1 MRSINFPIIQKQHS
15 ICADGCESIKQG
27 LFLLLNTT
35 CGELMADPQFG
46 CGVRNRIFKA
56 NDTFNRTMIKEDI
69 YSAIQK
75 FAPYVR
81 VRREDITVTSQTL
94 AKVLVSIKATS
105 LLDFTTDMY
114 SIEILRAV

>member
-1 MRSINFPIIQKQHS
+1 MNTINFSIMQKQHAV
-15 ICADGCESIKQG
+15 IAKDYEAIKQG
-27 LFLLLNTT
+27 LYLLLNTT
-35 CGELMADPQFG
+35 VGELAADPAFG

-81 VRREDITVTSQTL
+81 VRREDITVKSKSI
-94 AKVLVSIKATS
+94 AKVSVIIKGTS
-105 LLDFTTDMY
+105 LLDFQNNIYEID
-114 SIEILRAV
+114 ILRTR